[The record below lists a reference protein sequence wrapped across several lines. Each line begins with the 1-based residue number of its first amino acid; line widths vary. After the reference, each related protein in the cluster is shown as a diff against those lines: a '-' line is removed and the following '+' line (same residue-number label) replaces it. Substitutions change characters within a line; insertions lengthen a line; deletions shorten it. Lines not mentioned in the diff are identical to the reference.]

1 MPAKKIATG
10 SGPKRYNP
18 TENWWRA
25 RLSETGQKVRRV
37 ICVQYLEDL
46 EKDGH
51 TYYDFLGWLDFLKV
65 KAVCGPIHD
74 RDTFTNTDVLDWCH
88 RHIDP
93 DTGDLDVKYCERDV
107 DPDTGERTISR
118 APYVGKPKKPHFHF
132 GLMLG
137 TQYDAEYFSSLF
149 QGFCHIR
156 PSMWDKMEDYEG
168 FVNYLAH
175 LKSPEKAQYSPFD
188 IVSFGGADL
197 SCLTR
202 SDEMETLEDWADVM
216 RAIKAKRITTFHQC
230 VDMAVASGDFATMR
244 SVKANSALIAQYFNS
259 RNNERYWRNK
269 LKNDQELIDPE
280 LIGKIM
286 ELIEESK
293 SKQVLECCKPST
305 N

>member
-1 MPAKKIATG
+1 MPAKKISTG

-18 TENWWRA
+18 TENWWRP
-25 RLSETGQKVRRV
+25 RLSTTGQKVRRV
-37 ICVQYLEDL
+37 ICVEYLEDL

-65 KAVCGPIHD
+65 KAVCSPIHD

-93 DTGDLDVKYCERDV
+93 ETGDLDERYID
-107 DPDTGERTISR
+107 D

-132 GLMLG
+132 GIMLG
-137 TQYDAEYFSSLF
+137 TQYEAEYFSGLF

-168 FVNYLAH
+168 FVLYLSH
-175 LKSPEKAQYSPFD
+175 MKSPEKAQYSPYD
-188 IVSFGGADL
+188 VMSFGGADL
-197 SCLTR
+197 SCMSKT
-202 SDEMETLEDWADVM
+202 DEMEGLEDWAAVM
-216 RAIKAKRITTFHQC
+216 RAIRSKKISSFHQLI
-230 VDMAVASGDFATMR
+230 DMTVASGEFSTMR

-259 RNNERYWRNK
+259 RNTERYWRNK

-286 ELIEESK
+286 ELIEQSK
-293 SKQVLECCKPST
+293 ANQVLECCTPST